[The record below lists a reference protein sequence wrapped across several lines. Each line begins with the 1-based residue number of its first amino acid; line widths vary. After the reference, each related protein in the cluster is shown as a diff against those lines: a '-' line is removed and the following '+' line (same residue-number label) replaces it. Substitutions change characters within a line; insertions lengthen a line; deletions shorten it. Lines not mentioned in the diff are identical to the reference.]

1 MKKKIKPGIPRL
13 VNWANQ
19 IANNNDMQHGVA
31 MHVNPLDENMF
42 PRLKLNQE
50 ELEAIVDK
58 TKEGIEVADMILR
71 S

>member
-1 MKKKIKPGIPRL
+1 
-13 VNWANQ
+13 
-19 IANNNDMQHGVA
+19 MQYGVK
-31 MHVNPLDENMF
+31 MHVNPLDEKMF

-58 TKEGIEVADMILR
+58 SKEAIEVADMILR

>member
-1 MKKKIKPGIPRL
+1 

-19 IANNNDMQHGVA
+19 IASNNDIQHGIA
-31 MHVNPLDENMF
+31 MHVNPLDKSMF

-58 TKEGIEVADMILR
+58 T
-71 S
+71 

>member
-1 MKKKIKPGIPRL
+1 
-13 VNWANQ
+13 VNWTNQ
-19 IANNNDMQHGVA
+19 IAGNNEMRYGVE

-58 TKEGIEVADMILR
+58 TKEGIDVADMILR

>member
-1 MKKKIKPGIPRL
+1 
-13 VNWANQ
+13 
-19 IANNNDMQHGVA
+19 MQYGVK

-42 PRLKLNQE
+42 PRLKLKQE

-58 TKEGIEVADMILR
+58 TKKGIEVADMILR

>member
-1 MKKKIKPGIPRL
+1 
-13 VNWANQ
+13 
-19 IANNNDMQHGVA
+19 MQYGVE

-58 TKEGIEVADMILR
+58 TKEGIDVADMILR

>member
-1 MKKKIKPGIPRL
+1 
-13 VNWANQ
+13 
-19 IANNNDMQHGVA
+19 
-31 MHVNPLDENMF
+31 MHVNPLDEKMF

>member
-1 MKKKIKPGIPRL
+1 
-13 VNWANQ
+13 
-19 IANNNDMQHGVA
+19 
-31 MHVNPLDENMF
+31 MHVNPLDENML

-50 ELEAIVDK
+50 ELEVIVEK

>member
-1 MKKKIKPGIPRL
+1 
-13 VNWANQ
+13 
-19 IANNNDMQHGVA
+19 
-31 MHVNPLDENMF
+31 MHVNPLDENIF
-42 PRLKLNQE
+42 SRLKLNQE

>member
-1 MKKKIKPGIPRL
+1 
-13 VNWANQ
+13 
-19 IANNNDMQHGVA
+19 

-50 ELEAIVDK
+50 ELEAMVDK
-58 TKEGIEVADMILR
+58 NKEGIEAADIILR

>member
-1 MKKKIKPGIPRL
+1 
-13 VNWANQ
+13 
-19 IANNNDMQHGVA
+19 MQYGVE
-31 MHVNPLDENMF
+31 MDVNPLDKNMF

>member
-1 MKKKIKPGIPRL
+1 ML
-13 VNWANQ
+13 
-19 IANNNDMQHGVA
+19 
-31 MHVNPLDENMF
+31 

-50 ELEAIVDK
+50 ELEVIVEK

>member
-1 MKKKIKPGIPRL
+1 
-13 VNWANQ
+13 
-19 IANNNDMQHGVA
+19 

-58 TKEGIEVADMILR
+58 TKEGIDVADMILR